1 MKQRFQR
8 TQRMFLLAFS
18 IPQHF
23 EDLGFVR

>member
-1 MKQRFQR
+1 MKQRFQVA
-8 TQRMFLLAFS
+8 QCVFLLAHS